1 VANGKNSC
9 LSSWSI
15 FLIKVGFTF
24 ILSIFLSL
32 QGTAQFLGFYIEN
45 DNDRTSFRFELINNL
60 IVVPVVIND
69 TVNLNFILD
78 TGVRATIL
86 TDNSITNFDLT
97 KCRPVHIVGAGIMN
111 EVEAFVV
118 SNITFRLPGIS
129 SPGLSI
135 VALKEDYLHLQNH
148 LGMEIHGILGYDF
161 FSQFVVRIDYESK
174 IITVFDPEKFK
185 PRKQFA
191 ISNINL
197 IHGRPYILTN
207 FSQKENAKIQARLL
221 IDTGAS
227 HAVMLETD
235 SDSNIYVPENSIET
249 IVGWGLGGE
258 LTGEL
263 GRIDSLNLAGHHFQD
278 VLCTFIPGY
287 GQNLTDKIPDRKGS
301 IGGELLGR
309 FTVIFDYKKEKIYFR
324 KNSKIK
330 RDFEYNLSGIDLI
343 AIGSN
348 FKLYK
353 VIHII
358 PGSPADLA
366 GVKIGD
372 LILGINGQIITE
384 MSIQEVNGF
393 FRTRPKNRIKLII
406 LRNQSLENI
415 SFRLARLI

>member
-1 VANGKNSC
+1 
-9 LSSWSI
+9 
-15 FLIKVGFTF
+15 
-24 ILSIFLSL
+24 
-32 QGTAQFLGFYIEN
+32 
-45 DNDRTSFRFELINNL
+45 
-60 IVVPVVIND
+60 
-69 TVNLNFILD
+69 
-78 TGVRATIL
+78 
-86 TDNSITNFDLT
+86 
-97 KCRPVHIVGAGIMN
+97 
-111 EVEAFVV
+111 
-118 SNITFRLPGIS
+118 
-129 SPGLSI
+129 
-135 VALKEDYLHLQNH
+135 
-148 LGMEIHGILGYDF
+148 
-161 FSQFVVRIDYESK
+161 
-174 IITVFDPEKFK
+174 
-185 PRKQFA
+185 
-191 ISNINL
+191 
-197 IHGRPYILTN
+197 
-207 FSQKENAKIQARLL
+207 
-221 IDTGAS
+221 
-227 HAVMLETD
+227 MLETD